1 MTSCGRTH
9 FIHRS
14 VSSLEA
20 ISSAIVAQL
29 KDTLMSN
36 PVVGRDPE
44 ATGSEPNSTF
54 GDILS
59 QFERSHATPADARGE
74 GRAGTVIA
82 VSGDS
87 VFVDIGMKIEGIL
100 PASEFRDKDGN
111 VDIHPGDHLRVG
123 ITGRNEEGYYRLSK
137 LKVQRPKDWAGLEKA
152 FQDKRVIAG
161 VVSAVVKGGVSV
173 DIGVRAFM
181 PASRSG
187 AKDAAEMEKLVGQ
200 EITCR
205 IIKVDVADE
214 DVVVDRRAVLE
225 ELEAQAREQRLADL
239 KEGMIVPGTVR
250 SLTDFGAFVDIGGV
264 DGLLH
269 VTDMS
274 WGRVNKPSDLLK
286 TGDQVEVQILKID
299 QQGAGKRGRRISLGM
314 KQLQP
319 DPWSLVA
326 EKFKAGERVRG
337 VASRVTD
344 FGVFVELEP
353 GIEGLIHL
361 SELSWSKKVRK
372 PSDVVKP
379 GDAVEVV
386 VLGVNPAERRIALG
400 LKQALGDPWE
410 QAETRFP
417 VGSIV
422 EGPITSLTK
431 FGAFVQLDEALEGMI
446 HIGDIS
452 GEKRI
457 NHPQDVLK
465 PGQAVRAAVL
475 EVDRGKRRIRLGLK
489 QLQPTSMDEYIAEH
503 KEGDLVS
510 GRVADISRGKAKVEL
525 GEGIHA
531 FCTITTPEVN
541 ASDAPEP
548 SKADLSTLSSM
559 LAAKW
564 KHGQAGSSS
573 VSGKREPARA
583 GQIRSFRILKLDP
596 AQKKIEL
603 ELAS

>member
-1 MTSCGRTH
+1 
-9 FIHRS
+9 
-14 VSSLEA
+14 
-20 ISSAIVAQL
+20 
-29 KDTLMSN
+29 MSN

>member
-1 MTSCGRTH
+1 
-9 FIHRS
+9 
-14 VSSLEA
+14 
-20 ISSAIVAQL
+20 
-29 KDTLMSN
+29 MSN
-36 PVVGRDPE
+36 PAVGRDPE
-44 ATGSEPNSTF
+44 ATGTEPNSTF

-59 QFERSHATPADARGE
+59 QFEQSHASPAEGRGE
-74 GRAGTVIA
+74 GRAGTVIT

-87 VFVDIGMKIEGIL
+87 VLVDIGMKIEGIL
-100 PASEFRDKDGN
+100 PASEFRDKDGK
-111 VDIHPGDHLRVG
+111 VDIHPGDQLRVG

-152 FQDKRVIAG
+152 FQEKRTIAG
-161 VVSAVVKGGVSV
+161 VVSAVVKGGLSV

-200 EITCR
+200 EITCK

-225 ELEAQAREQRLADL
+225 EIEAQAREQRLADL
-239 KEGMIVPGTVR
+239 KEGMIVQGAVR
-250 SLTDFGAFVDIGGV
+250 TLTDFGAFVDIGGV

-274 WGRVNKPSDLLK
+274 WARVNKPSDLLK
-286 TGDQVEVQILKID
+286 PGDQVEVQILKIE

-319 DPWSLVA
+319 DPWSLVV
-326 EKFKAGERVRG
+326 EKYRAGERVRG

-372 PSDVVKP
+372 PADVVKP
-379 GDAVEVV
+379 GETVEVV
-386 VLGVNPAERRIALG
+386 VLGVNPGERRIALG

-410 QAETRFP
+410 QAEARFP

-452 GEKRI
+452 AEKRI

-510 GRVADISRGKAKVEL
+510 GRVADISRGKALVEL
-525 GEGIHA
+525 GEGIQA
-531 FCTITTPEVN
+531 YCAIALPE
-541 ASDAPEP
+541 AKADDSPEP
-548 SKADLSTLSSM
+548 SKADLSALSSM

-564 KHGQAGSSS
+564 KHGQAGSS
-573 VSGKREPARA
+573 VSGKREPARS